1 MNEIDKNYVNE
12 EGTEEKIVA
21 TSNDN
26 YRVNIG
32 NNVKIANHK
41 EDSKLVKKFKSSLL
55 GYDVGIK
62 SKGFSSIAALA
73 TVLVVAVLLVLYFI
87 WRF

>member
-12 EGTEEKIVA
+12 EGTEEKIIA

-26 YRVNIG
+26 YKVNIG
-32 NNVKIANHK
+32 NNVKLANHK
-41 EDSKLVKKFKSSLL
+41 DENKLVKKFKGSLL

-73 TVLVVAVLLVLYFI
+73 IVLVVAVLVVLYFI

>member
-12 EGTEEKIVA
+12 EGTEEKIIA

-26 YRVNIG
+26 YKVNIG
-32 NNVKIANHK
+32 NNVKLANHK
-41 EDSKLVKKFKSSLL
+41 DESKLVKKFKGSLL

-73 TVLVVAVLLVLYFI
+73 IVLVVAVLVVLYFI